1 MKKQDKS
8 ILVVEDNPLNM
19 ELIADILGTEGYQI
33 YQAFNSEEALT
44 LLKKIKPDL
53 ILMDIQL
60 PGMDGLTLTRLLK
73 GRDDFKHIPIV
84 AVTAHTMKGDRE
96 KALQS
101 GCDGY
106 ISKPID
112 VKVFPSVIESF
123 ISKRGAV

>member
-1 MKKQDKS
+1 
-8 ILVVEDNPLNM
+8 M
-19 ELIADILGTEGYQI
+19 ELIADILSTEGYQI

-44 LLKKIKPDL
+44 LLRKISPDL

-73 GRDDFKHIPIV
+73 ERDEFKRTPIV

-96 KALQS
+96 KAFQA

-112 VKVFPSVIESF
+112 VKLFPSVIESF

>member
-1 MKKQDKS
+1 
-8 ILVVEDNPLNM
+8 M
-19 ELIADILGTEGYQI
+19 ELIADILSTEGYQI

-44 LLKKIKPDL
+44 LLRKISPDL

-73 GRDDFKHIPIV
+73 ERDEFKRTPIV

-96 KALQS
+96 KAFQA

-112 VKVFPSVIESF
+112 VKLFPSVIESF
-123 ISKRGAV
+123 ISKRGAQ